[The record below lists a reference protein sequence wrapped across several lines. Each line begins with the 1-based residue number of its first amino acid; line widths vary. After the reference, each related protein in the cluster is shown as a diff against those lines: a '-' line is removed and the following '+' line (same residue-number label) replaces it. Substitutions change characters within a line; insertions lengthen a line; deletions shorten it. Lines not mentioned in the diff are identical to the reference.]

1 MKQNETSKPCRD
13 HEIDRAFGSRDTSR
27 VAIQPEDGIVALAEW
42 EITCSLLFGDS
53 RDRVYIDYRAS
64 PSSRVRCIG

>member
-1 MKQNETSKPCRD
+1 MLNVWRRLCLNHKQM
-13 HEIDRAFGSRDTSR
+13 
-27 VAIQPEDGIVALAEW
+27 

-53 RDRVYIDYRAS
+53 RDRVNIDYRAS

>member
-1 MKQNETSKPCRD
+1 MLNVWRRLCLNHKKM
-13 HEIDRAFGSRDTSR
+13 
-27 VAIQPEDGIVALAEW
+27 
-42 EITCSLLFGDS
+42 EITFSLLFGDS